1 MTGGERT
8 RAGWILAVTV
18 SLLAA
23 PILVDLLCEPRRAF
37 VYLAMDAF
45 YYLTVARNHHH
56 LGIFS
61 YDGERLTNGY
71 HPLWQWL
78 LSPIYGGLEALGEP
92 WLLPALV
99 LLGAAMIAGALA
111 LLGAAWLRLE
121 GRLSPLFPLV
131 VPGVAALLATPLYQP
146 AHDLPEFATPESAR
160 TVYTT
165 LWSYANG
172 MESPLVLLLL
182 GAGVWLY
189 ARRGGRLA
197 PLGLAAVGLALTLAR
212 LDHGLFAVALMGSGW
227 WALRREDGALRRTGY
242 GLALFAAGLA
252 AYCVYNE
259 VVYGSALPVSGS
271 LKLEGGLEAAR
282 KNLRDVALFFTS
294 EPSRPVWLPSRARV
308 AQLLGPMLIA
318 LVYLAVTLRAGRRS
332 ALGRLDVLLVWL
344 CAATV
349 ALALH
354 NLFAV
359 TFGGQGSW
367 YFPASAVVASLAAM
381 RLAERSAAVERLAR
395 ARGPWL
401 ALWLAGCAL
410 AVTAYF
416 MRAQHHPLHKAD
428 AAAFYYEEAPRI
440 RAFYGER
447 PPRLVEHDD
456 GIVGFAT
463 GFQAMSG
470 TGLALDAAAVG
481 SFRGRGFGRLALERG
496 FDRAASFT
504 YRKFRPGPITP
515 AALRR
520 AFAFVAPEGEGIE
533 VEVEYRSE
541 DGRFVVA
548 RMSRR

>member
-1 MTGGERT
+1 MSAGERR
-8 RAGWILAVTV
+8 RAGWILALTV
-18 SLLAA
+18 SLFAA
-23 PILVDLLCEPRRAF
+23 PILVDLLVEPRRAF

-45 YYLTVARNHHH
+45 YYLRVARNHHH

-78 LSPIYGGLEALGEP
+78 LSPIYGGLEAIGEP

-99 LLGAAMIAGALA
+99 LVGAAMIAGALV

-131 VPGVAALLATPLYQP
+131 VPGVAALLATPLYEP
-146 AHDLPEFATPESAR
+146 ASDRPEFATPETAR

-172 MESPLVLLLL
+172 MESPLVLLLF

-189 ARRGGRLA
+189 ARSSGPG
-197 PLGLAAVGLALTLAR
+197 LGLAGVGLALTLAR
-212 LDHGLFAVALMGSGW
+212 LDHGLFAFALVGAAW
-227 WALRREDGALRRTGY
+227 WTARKERGALRRAGY
-242 GLALFAAGLA
+242 GAAVVAGGIA
-252 AYCVYNE
+252 AYCAYNQI
-259 VVYGSALPVSGS
+259 VYGSALPVSGS

-282 KNLRDVALFFTS
+282 QNLREIAANFIGD
-294 EPSRPVWLPSRARV
+294 PSRTVWLPSRARV
-308 AQLLGPMLIA
+308 AQLLGPMVVA
-318 LVYLAVTLRAGRRS
+318 LVYLAATLRRSRRS
-332 ALGRLDVLLVWL
+332 EPGRLDALLVWM
-344 CAATV
+344 CAATFG
-349 ALALH
+349 LALYD
-354 NLFAV
+354 LLAV
-359 TFGGQGSW
+359 GFGGQGSW
-367 YFPASAVVASLAAM
+367 YFPASSLVASLATL
-381 RLAERSAAVERLAR
+381 RLAERSAAVDRLAR

-401 ALWLAGCAL
+401 AAWLFGCAL

-416 MRAQHHPLHKAD
+416 VRAQHHPLHKAD
-428 AAAFYYEEAPRI
+428 AAAFYYDEAPRI
-440 RAFYGER
+440 RAFYGDR

-463 GFQAMSG
+463 GFQTMSG
-470 TGLALDAAAVG
+470 TGFTLDAAAVAA
-481 SFRGRGFGRLALERG
+481 FRGGGLGRLALERG
-496 FDRAASFT
+496 FDRVASFS
-504 YRKFRPGPITP
+504 YRQFRPGPIKP

-520 AFAFVAPEGEGIE
+520 AFAFVAREGEGIE

-541 DGRFVVA
+541 DGRFVIA